1 MRLVRRDWRLI
12 LLLGYS
18 VLVMRIGNALLLPL
32 ELSRLSRL
40 LSFM

>member
-1 MRLVRRDWRLI
+1 MRLVRLDRLLV

-18 VLVMRIGNALLLPL
+18 VLVMRMATALLLPL
-32 ELSRLSRL
+32 ELSRL